1 MAKAM
6 TEGLRKELSMERKL
20 RDIEYDREESILPEV
35 YARFVPMAKILAWC
49 LLILYLAAGLP
60 KFIAWEGML

>member
-1 MAKAM
+1 
-6 TEGLRKELSMERKL
+6 MERKL
-20 RDIEYDREESILPEV
+20 RDIEYEREESILPEV